1 MLNIA
6 IAVVAYNRTD
16 SVQKLLCSLLKA
28 YYSQPAPL
36 IISIDKSNTNDVEH
50 LADELE
56 WPYGEKIVVKH
67 DENLGLR
74 KHILSI
80 GDYTKKYDGVIV
92 LEDDLEVSP
101 SFYNFALEAVEK
113 YKDDD
118 RIAGI
123 SLYTFPLNLHVSL
136 PFIPEKNQF
145 DAFLFQNAQSWGQ
158 VWMTKAWGSFIN
170 WYENNSKEFSDQPHL
185 PYSICHWGKNSWLK
199 YHIKYCIEQ
208 DKYFVYP
215 YTSLTYCS
223 GAAGVHSSEV
233 NNYIQGTVLRG
244 NMFNFRLPDYDSAI
258 KYDGFYERV
267 GLDYNLGL
275 DDVCFDLNGSKGNRM
290 NHRYWLTTK
299 RAPYKV
305 VRSYG
310 LRYLPM
316 EQNVVCNVSGE
327 AIFLYDTWT
336 KGREPKNNFLP
347 VISYYKFNS
356 LFSYML
362 ERGFVSSSFQLLRY
376 ILHKIIRRIK
386 LL

>member
-1 MLNIA
+1 MLNVA
-6 IAVVAYNRTD
+6 IVVVAYNRTD
-16 SVQKLLCSLLKA
+16 CVQKLLCSLLKA
-28 YYSQPAPL
+28 NYSQPAPL
-36 IISIDKSNTNDVEH
+36 IISIDKSKTDDVEH
-50 LADELE
+50 LADEFQ
-56 WPYGEKIVVKH
+56 WPFGEKIVVKH
-67 DENLGLR
+67 EVNLGLR

-101 SFYNFALEAVEK
+101 SFYNYALEAVEK

-123 SLYTFPLNLHVSL
+123 SLYTFPLNLQISF
-136 PFIPEKNQF
+136 PFIPEKNEY

-158 VWMTKAWGSFIN
+158 VWMTKAWGNFIK
-170 WYENNSKEFSDQPHL
+170 WYEDNSEEFSIQPHL

-208 DKYFVYP
+208 NKYFVYP

-223 GAAGVHSSEV
+223 GAAGIHSDEV
-233 NNYIQGTVLRG
+233 NSCTQGAILRG
-244 NMFNFRLPDYDSAI
+244 NMSNFRLPDYDSAV

-267 GLDYNLGL
+267 DLNYNLGV
-275 DDVCFDLNGSKGNRM
+275 DDVCLDLNGSKGNRL

-299 RAPYKV
+299 QASYKV

-310 LRYLPM
+310 LMYLPM
-316 EQNVVCNVSGE
+316 EQNVACNVSGD
-327 AIFLYDTWT
+327 AIFLYDTQV
-336 KGREPKNNFLP
+336 KGKKPKNNFLP
-347 VISYYKFNS
+347 VISYYKFNGM
-356 LFSYML
+356 FSYMM
-362 ERGFVSSSFQLLRY
+362 ERGFISSSFQLLRY
-376 ILHKIIRRIK
+376 VFHKIIKRIK